1 MAKKQRGKDL
11 NESAKRLQFEIEN
24 LAEDIKMVKG
34 QREKEL
40 RKGGKF
46 RALEEEVKEK
56 SHELVRLTTVF
67 DLKTTSIKEETKK
80 RKDIERSVKEFDNV
94 LQEKTQLY
102 ERLKGAYDTAKS
114 EFDALNDESEK
125 QEELL
130 QTLLTG
136 VASKEGQEN
145 GYQNQLQGE

>member
-1 MAKKQRGKDL
+1 MD
-11 NESAKRLQFEIEN
+11 ESGKRLKFEIEN

-46 RALEEEVKEK
+46 QALEDEVKEK
-56 SHELVRLTTVF
+56 SHEAVRLTTVL
-67 DLKTTSIKEETKK
+67 DLKAISTKEETKK
-80 RKDIERSVKEFDNV
+80 RKEIEKNVKELEKS
-94 LQEKTQLY
+94 LQEKTRIY
-102 ERLKGAYDTAKS
+102 DGLKGAYDAAKR
-114 EFDALNDESEK
+114 EFDALTDESEK

-145 GYQNQLQGE
+145 GYQNQLQGEQYRFCLGHI